1 LAFQNSEA
9 EQMILSAI
17 LNGHV
22 NYLDEMEIEDFSIP
36 SNEAIFKAMLKLR
49 DKNTPIDIVTI
60 GTELQGTGLMR
71 TVFEINEAYFKGD
84 KFDTYK
90 DIIKQ
95 NTFKRRL
102 QRAILCIQEELKKDD
117 VVSMKSNVLQFI
129 NDIPLP
135 GNRQDDSIKTIL
147 LKTYEELEKA
157 YNNKD
162 DDSKQ
167 TGIVDLDNAMG
178 GLHPDEVTILAARPA
193 VGKTALGIQIMLNFA
208 RKGNKVIL
216 FSREMS
222 QTRNAKRLISNQGNI
237 DGQKIR
243 TGKLK
248 DEDWGKVVQACSELS
263 NMDIYIN
270 DQAGTV
276 PEIRAICR
284 EKQQKDGLDLIVIDY
299 LQLLRNTNKHD
310 TREREVAEM
319 SRAIKEMN
327 LEMKI
332 PVILLS
338 QLSRTAA
345 NKRPTLDTLRE
356 SGAIEQDADNVILLH
371 KPTVDE
377 LNSQAEKDM
386 YGEIT
391 SNGNEYIE
399 VIIAKQRDGRTGMFA
414 MQYVPKYLQF
424 HSIYK
429 GE

>member
-1 LAFQNSEA
+1 MAFQNPEA
-9 EQMILSAI
+9 EQMILTAI

-22 NYLDEMEIEDFSIP
+22 GYLDEMELEDFSLP
-36 SNEAIFKAMLKLR
+36 SHQKIFKTMLELR

-60 GTELQGTGLMR
+60 GADLQGTGLMR
-71 TVFEINEAYFKGD
+71 TVLEINEAYFKGD

-117 VVSMKSNVLQFI
+117 VVSMKSNVMQFI
-129 NDIPLP
+129 SDIPLP

-222 QTRNAKRLISNQGNI
+222 QTRNAKRLIANQGNV
-237 DGQKIR
+237 DGQRIR
-243 TGKLK
+243 TGKLRE
-248 DEDWGKVVQACSELS
+248 EDWERVMQACGELS
-263 NMDIYIN
+263 NMGIYIN

-284 EKQQKDGLDLIVIDY
+284 EKQQKGGLDLIVIDY
-299 LQLLRNTNKHD
+299 LQLLRNTNRHD

-338 QLSRTAA
+338 QLSRSAA

-386 YGEIT
+386 YEEIT

>member
-1 LAFQNSEA
+1 
-9 EQMILSAI
+9 MILTAI

-22 NYLDEMEIEDFSIP
+22 GYLDEMELEDFSLP
-36 SNEAIFKAMLKLR
+36 SNQKIFKIMLELR

-60 GTELQGTGLMR
+60 GAELKGTGLMQ
-71 TVFEINEAYFKGD
+71 TVLEINEAYFKGD

-90 DIIKQ
+90 KIVKE

-102 QRAILCIQEELKKDD
+102 KKSILFIQEELKKDD
-117 VVSMKSNVLQFI
+117 VTSMKSNVLQFI

-147 LKTYEELEKA
+147 LRTYEELEQA

-167 TGIVDLDNAMG
+167 TGIADLDAAMG

-193 VGKTALGIQIMLNFA
+193 VGKTALALQIILNFA

-222 QTRNAKRLISNQGNI
+222 QTRIAKRLISNQGNV

-243 TGKLK
+243 TGKFREK
-248 DEDWGKVVQACSELS
+248 DWERIMQASGELS
-263 NMDIYIN
+263 SMELYIN

-276 PEIRAICR
+276 SEIRAVCR
-284 EKQQKDGLDLIVIDY
+284 EKQQKGGLDLIVIDY
-299 LQLLRNTNKHD
+299 LQLLRNNNRHD

-338 QLSRTAA
+338 QLSRSAA

-371 KPTVDE
+371 KPTADE

-386 YGEIT
+386 YEEIT

>member
-1 LAFQNSEA
+1 MAFQNPEA
-9 EQMILSAI
+9 EQMILTAI

-22 NYLDEMEIEDFSIP
+22 GYLDEMELEDFSLP
-36 SNEAIFKAMLKLR
+36 SHQKIFKIMLELR

-60 GTELQGTGLMR
+60 GTELKGTGLMQ
-71 TVFEINEAYFKGD
+71 TVLEINEAYFKGD

-90 DIIKQ
+90 KIVKE

-102 QRAILCIQEELKKDD
+102 KKSILFIQEELKKDD
-117 VVSMKSNVLQFI
+117 VTSMKSNVLQFI

-147 LKTYEELEKA
+147 LRTYEELEQA

-167 TGIVDLDNAMG
+167 TGIADLDAAMG

-193 VGKTALGIQIMLNFA
+193 VGKTALALQIILNFA

-222 QTRNAKRLISNQGNI
+222 QTRNAKRLISNQGNV
-237 DGQKIR
+237 DGQRIR
-243 TGKLK
+243 TGKLRE
-248 DEDWGKVVQACSELS
+248 EDWERVMQACGELS
-263 NMDIYIN
+263 NMGIYIN

-284 EKQQKDGLDLIVIDY
+284 EKQQKGGLDLIVIDY
-299 LQLLRNTNKHD
+299 LQLLRNNNRHD

-338 QLSRTAA
+338 QLSRSAA

-371 KPTVDE
+371 KPAEDE
-377 LNSQAEKDM
+377 LNTQAEKDM
-386 YGEIT
+386 YEEIT